1 MEQVAFAHTG
11 TSICEDVPRINCGP
25 VTRYPTRVRLASS
38 HEEEAVMDLCRE
50 LHAENG
56 IFGLSE
62 DKVRGILRRAF
73 THQGGILGVIGAP
86 GHIRAMIYVLIT
98 NAWYTSEH
106 HLEELFCWVH
116 PDHRNSD
123 YSKLLIE
130 FAKDCSDRISVEMG
144 SKCPLIMGIL
154 TGKRMAAKVR
164 LYRRFFGIPVGAYFA
179 HNVCWPQAEPSEEDF
194 WRLPSM
200 AKWLRRHSTGNER
213 KMAS

>member
-1 MEQVAFAHTG
+1 MT
-11 TSICEDVPRINCGP
+11 TTKSL
-25 VTRYPTRVRLASS
+25 VRLAHSS
-38 HEEEAVMDLCRE
+38 DEAEVLAHIRIMHAESGWRE
-50 LHAENG
+50 LDIDRCR
-56 IFGLSE
+56 IFLA
-62 DKVRGILRRAF
+62 RAF
-73 THQGGILGVIGAP
+73 DRKGGILGVIGAP